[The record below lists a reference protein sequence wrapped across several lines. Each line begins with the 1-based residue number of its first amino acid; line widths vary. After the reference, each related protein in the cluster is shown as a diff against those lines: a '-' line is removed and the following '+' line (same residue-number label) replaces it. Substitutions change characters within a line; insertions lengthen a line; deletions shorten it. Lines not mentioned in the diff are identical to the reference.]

1 MKLIAR
7 IAAPLTIT
15 ALALTGCSA
24 STPTPDPTPTQ
35 SSAAQTTTPTPTTP
49 TPSASPESP
58 TPTTAPT
65 TQPIPDRSPAPE
77 NAPTQLDTSG
87 AVWSTMGQDTWVL
100 EGYGIIE
107 DDYYPLVG
115 QPDQFCAVSDPTIC
129 TDVATRVSVM
139 DALLS
144 ADTAEADVAGPVAD
158 MDDAPLREQDPY
170 ADLTDEELAE
180 LPVTG
185 MP

>member
-1 MKLIAR
+1 MKIITRVTL
-7 IAAPLTIT
+7 PLTIT
-15 ALALTGCSA
+15 ALALAGCS
-24 STPTPDPTPTQ
+24 SDTPPPQ
-35 SSAAQTTTPTPTTP
+35 SAPPG
-49 TPSASPESP
+49 SP

-77 NAPTQLDTSG
+77 SAPTQLDTSG
-87 AVWSTMGQDTWVL
+87 AVWSTMGQDTWIL

-144 ADTAEADVAGPVAD
+144 AGTAEADVAGPVAD
-158 MDDAPLREQDPY
+158 MGDTPLREQDPY
-170 ADLTDEELAE
+170 AGLSDDELAE

>member
-1 MKLIAR
+1 MKIITRVTL
-7 IAAPLTIT
+7 PLTIT
-15 ALALTGCSA
+15 ALTLTGCSQSEPQA
-24 STPTPDPTPTQ
+24 TPETSSTPTE
-35 SSAAQTTTPTPTTP
+35 TT
-49 TPSASPESP
+49 TPSASPTVE
-58 TPTTAPT
+58 TTEEPA

-144 ADTAEADVAGPVAD
+144 ADTAEADVAGPD
-158 MDDAPLREQDPY
+158 EGIIP
-170 ADLTDEELAE
+170 DLTPEEVAAMTPEEALASSYE
-180 LPVTG
+180 D
-185 MP
+185 

>member
-1 MKLIAR
+1 MKIITRVPL
-7 IAAPLTIT
+7 PLTIT
-15 ALALTGCSA
+15 ALAITGCS
-24 STPTPDPTPTQ
+24 SDTPAPEPTPTQ
-35 SSAAQTTTPTPTTP
+35 STTP

-58 TPTTAPT
+58 APTTAPT

-144 ADTAEADVAGPVAD
+144 ADTAEADVAGPGTD
-158 MDDAPLREQDPY
+158 MDDAPLRENDPY
-170 ADLTDEELAE
+170 ANLTDEELSE